1 MSELTV
7 FSSFEIWEDAGLPP
21 PNCMVIDRN
30 TQRAHLY
37 YAIVPVCTSEKAR
50 SKPILWMKAIY
61 ENLARQLQADPDYHG
76 SVAKTPGHNW
86 WKTAYI
92 HDSVYQL
99 GELAEYMKR
108 SVNGEDEPHSYWAKS
123 PDYEANS
130 DSRHC
135 LLFENLRFFAYG
147 IVFKAREQGS
157 YESFYS
163 DVQAYAYSQ
172 NNFIKLGFTQ
182 NLTSA
187 QIRATVRSVSRWTW
201 DKYYGTSSKVHRGA
215 MMLGSK
221 LSLKEKQKLSAQRTA
236 EGKMKATAS
245 KIRRAYHFLTQQKR
259 ELTNK
264 NLAETAGVSITT
276 IKRWADFVEELKGSD
291 TKVISL
297 ATAFTKNAGAEAKSS
312 VQTFGVHQIP
322 ALAIADLNALPLG
335 SKSDTEGDK
344 GTDDSDT
351 EPPPT

>member
-1 MSELTV
+1 
-7 FSSFEIWEDAGLPP
+7 
-21 PNCMVIDRN
+21 
-30 TQRAHLY
+30 
-37 YAIVPVCTSEKAR
+37 
-50 SKPILWMKAIY
+50 
-61 ENLARQLQADPDYHG
+61 
-76 SVAKTPGHNW
+76 
-86 WKTAYI
+86 
-92 HDSVYQL
+92 
-99 GELAEYMKR
+99 
-108 SVNGEDEPHSYWAKS
+108 
-123 PDYEANS
+123 
-130 DSRHC
+130 
-135 LLFENLRFFAYG
+135 
-147 IVFKAREQGS
+147 
-157 YESFYS
+157 
-163 DVQAYAYSQ
+163 
-172 NNFIKLGFTQ
+172 
-182 NLTSA
+182 
-187 QIRATVRSVSRWTW
+187 
-201 DKYYGTSSKVHRGA
+201 
-215 MMLGSK
+215 
-221 LSLKEKQKLSAQRTA
+221 
-236 EGKMKATAS
+236 MKATAS